1 MVLPVAHPLD
11 GVRAKLTRANRHAEE
26 LGREITAWND
36 RYPYG
41 HTSEFDP
48 DTSTYVFRYRI
59 FEPPPPS
66 WSVII
71 GDIVHNLASALDHLA
86 WQLVILNG
94 CEPIER
100 QTAFPIFKD
109 ETHWKSSE
117 RNGGQWMMEGMS
129 EFHKLALGWYQ
140 PCRDDEP
147 EEHALMRLR
156 QLWNFDKHR
165 TLTPVLGKYG
175 PGATIKLHA
184 VRDVQPGTFTG
195 GSTIPIGPIED
206 NAKFAR
212 VPIIPS
218 GPNPTIYLDGEVTV
232 DILFGEGC
240 GPAGE
245 RVDETLAA
253 IYNYVSGVFQEL
265 ASGFR

>member
-1 MVLPVAHPLD
+1 
-11 GVRAKLTRANRHAEE
+11 
-26 LGREITAWND
+26 
-36 RYPYG
+36 
-41 HTSEFDP
+41 
-48 DTSTYVFRYRI
+48 
-59 FEPPPPS
+59 
-66 WSVII
+66 
-71 GDIVHNLASALDHLA
+71 
-86 WQLVILNG
+86 
-94 CEPIER
+94 
-100 QTAFPIFKD
+100 
-109 ETHWKSSE
+109 
-117 RNGGQWMMEGMS
+117 MMEGMS

-206 NAKFAR
+206 NAEFAR